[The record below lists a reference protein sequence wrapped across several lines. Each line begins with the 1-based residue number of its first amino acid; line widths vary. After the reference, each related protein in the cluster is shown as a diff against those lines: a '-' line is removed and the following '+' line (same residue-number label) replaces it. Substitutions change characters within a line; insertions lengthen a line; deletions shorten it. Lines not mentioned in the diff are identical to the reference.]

1 MPPRSDVDLDNQHR
15 SPRECATLVSRPHA
29 VALRM
34 LIRQVIYYR
43 RKLNVRRLGAAREFS
58 CGSGLGSCDPGPG
71 LRGAA
76 FASCGSVFASC
87 GPAFASR
94 GAALGQIIAEG
105 RTRAPGRHIRDLVR
119 CRAPGEN
126 CEEYAA
132 PEECG
137 MSIRPAPPRPAAVN
151 VCNPTGAVRLLANR
165 PRPHTNAR

>member
-1 MPPRSDVDLDNQHR
+1 M
-15 SPRECATLVSRPHA
+15 
-29 VALRM
+29 
-34 LIRQVIYYR
+34 
-43 RKLNVRRLGAAREFS
+43 RRLGTAREFS

-76 FASCGSVFASC
+76 FASR

-137 MSIRPAPPRPAAVN
+137 MSIRPAPPGP
-151 VCNPTGAVRLLANR
+151 
-165 PRPHTNAR
+165 PR

>member
-1 MPPRSDVDLDNQHR
+1 M
-15 SPRECATLVSRPHA
+15 
-29 VALRM
+29 
-34 LIRQVIYYR
+34 
-43 RKLNVRRLGAAREFS
+43 RRLGTAREFS

-76 FASCGSVFASC
+76 FASCGSVFGSC

-137 MSIRPAPPRPAAVN
+137 MSIRPAPRPSHGERLQSYGCSAF
-151 VCNPTGAVRLLANR
+151 TGESPSSARKCQVIKLLKDVRFCQSQTSHRYMLR
-165 PRPHTNAR
+165 RTG